1 MNFCLVT
8 TCTSRKRHPPSLCV
22 RELQTGSITEVAEK
36 WIQCVDLSKMRVEAY
51 DLYAGRSYREATA
64 AARILDAPLWIISA
78 GMGLVSSRNEPIT
91 PYNLTISYGPDSVIK
106 KISDDTWS
114 PTRWWDL
121 ITSRRGGRT
130 IANIVND
137 NKNSECVLLF
147 ALSKNYAKMVRNDIG
162 RIHEKKIDMVR
173 FFGRGLEDIFD
184 DKFKQCIMPYDS
196 KLNGPNSTYK
206 GAMGDFSQRAMRH
219 YVDLVIENPTTL
231 GVNARNDQDAVADAI
246 RNWTPPKR
254 IKRPVETN
262 ENILSLISID
272 IENYGGGSGKL
283 LRRLRDHHKI
293 ACEQGRFKNLYKQA
307 VEMHSKK
314 LGK

>member
-1 MNFCLVT
+1 
-8 TCTSRKRHPPSLCV
+8 
-22 RELQTGSITEVAEK
+22 
-36 WIQCVDLSKMRVEAY
+36 MRVEAY